1 MSNGAVLF
9 ETRINGVG
17 GGGGN
22 NPGAL
27 YDRAVNDRWRADTR
41 SLLKRKWKLGR
52 PRCVERRCIP
62 RSGKQDSR
70 YDFIRYFPFPS
81 PAHDFN
87 ETFLNEAGSSC
98 RHSPRVHFDSNSI
111 RACPFRSL
119 FVRYPLSCISIL
131 LLLLLLLSFS
141 VCVSLFERRLS
152 RRGRRRERERERED
166 GEEEQAG
173 SRRFTRFTHYR
184 DPASILIS
192 HRWRS
197 PSGLSICRSSNAPLE
212 LLHSGIRDVKSKL
225 LFARVCSGKF

>member
-9 ETRINGVG
+9 ETRINGGG

-152 RRGRRRERERERED
+152 RRGRRRERERGGRRRR
-166 GEEEQAG
+166 A
-173 SRRFTRFTHYR
+173 SRI
-184 DPASILIS
+184 ASLYAFYALS
-192 HRWRS
+192 RS
-197 PSGLSICRSSNAPLE
+197 RVHFDFASLTFPEWFIDLPLLQRSSRIITLWN
-212 LLHSGIRDVKSKL
+212 SWR
-225 LFARVCSGKF
+225 